1 MTFDKVSVKD
11 ELPKENGKYI
21 VITETN
27 PMKNVNVFQCHFKRS
42 EEGKIT
48 WGCNNQIVTHF
59 LKEV

>member
-1 MTFDKVSVKD
+1 MTFNKISVKD
-11 ELPKENGKYI
+11 ELPKEDGKYI
-21 VITETN
+21 VFTVT
-27 PMKNVNVFQCHFKRS
+27 PFKNVNVIEISFKRS